1 MKFIKK
7 LLKIIVIFFVIVIVL
22 GIIFGDNKKNKKSF
36 EEHAKKSYDNVTNGL
51 SYGNEKIN
59 PLIQE
64 FIDVKED
71 MSASQVRDIVKNNKH
86 VKMYD
91 SNGKE
96 VTDVTDI
103 KEMDVMPTD
112 ESEPCI
118 VVYFDN
124 GKVRSKKYSKDLT
137 NYSFIHYKG
146 VKGVNTYE
154 SAVMYKGKDDK
165 QVQKLATDK
174 KPSEIEQI
182 TIEKFNN

>member
-1 MKFIKK
+1 
-7 LLKIIVIFFVIVIVL
+7 
-22 GIIFGDNKKNKKSF
+22 
-36 EEHAKKSYDNVTNGL
+36 
-51 SYGNEKIN
+51 
-59 PLIQE
+59 
-64 FIDVKED
+64 
-71 MSASQVRDIVKNNKH
+71 
-86 VKMYD
+86 MYD
-91 SNGKE
+91 STGKE

-103 KEMDVMPTD
+103 KEMDVMSTD

-118 VVYFDN
+118 VIYFDN
-124 GKVRSKKYSKDLT
+124 GKVRSKRYSKDLI